1 MIRNRKRGVVT
12 VQLEGSSLETVRQ
25 LKKGGEDGILGKCV
39 PRHAVFLWVSFNW
52 LDFVFFFFPPPRRAR
67 LVASSRQG
75 LTGPFPRCARLG
87 LVVFVVWFS
96 LGWVGSGLIWFG
108 LALLCSVWLVSIW
121 SCSPRRARL
130 ASCSRRGRTG
140 PLRRCPRPR

>member
-52 LDFVFFFFPPPRRAR
+52 LDFVFFFFPHR
-67 LVASSRQG
+67 VEHAS
-75 LTGPFPRCARLG
+75 
-87 LVVFVVWFS
+87 
-96 LGWVGSGLIWFG
+96 
-108 LALLCSVWLVSIW
+108 
-121 SCSPRRARL
+121 
-130 ASCSRRGRTG
+130 
-140 PLRRCPRPR
+140 